1 MAVFGLKYYAE
12 MRSKYQGIAWKCEI
26 AQRGYT
32 GPSEEMTFSG
42 VSPIKITWERRGDDI
57 YTPVKASEASINIL
71 CTHNFHYLSLFTSD
85 PREYRMS
92 LYRNGSLFWRGFIV
106 ADLYSEKFAAPPYD
120 VTIKAVDGFNILSN
134 IDFKDILGMGT
145 TGKKSVSSLLS
156 TCISVLE
163 LDMSISTWVD
173 LIPQGIPDTTS
184 PLLYVYLDLER
195 LFYVYEE
202 PTYRDILELCLAP
215 FGAQIFQ
222 SGGAIHIRRIVS
234 LFDEYRPWYFSQ
246 LVKQR
251 RKLPR
256 EVTSEDPRITQ
267 RGRIRIVNTNT
278 TRLVQDNLWE
288 DGFYMIGENTTLDIV
303 PALRNVGVTVRNK
316 ALNNLLKQLGF
327 IVPSMWTGNDGDLT
341 FGDDG
346 SMTLTGN
353 SDHSG
358 NVLITTG
365 CAVQQCNFDI
375 TWEMML
381 KARYSNYNR
390 TNGGMGSSSS
400 TQQTP
405 RTHTVTVTFG
415 VKIVGDNGTTYWLD
429 GDGGWNEY
437 ETDLEASATTGTDE
451 TYKLEI
457 AGIPAD
463 GTWYFYMKQTLV
475 GESHTSGRTYYSTYE
490 FMVFYD
496 MKMNID
502 AGDLYD
508 QGLVYKTLVNP
519 ANNVDMDIELP
530 VSDIP
535 AIPNDLLL
543 YSLYYEKYNGVP
555 TRLWRTKGKED
566 YATLVQHMA
575 ISALK
580 MRQVPAKRLSGE
592 IFTSLHI
599 DLNSVILD
607 DKYLHAGFYVNSLE
621 VDGLGDSYNAE
632 LVELPRL
639 INPDI
644 PPEGDDCV
652 TVHLVDETEKHI
664 SAAIRCLDFIIFQ
677 TDRDEVYRFDTVTRQ
692 AVLLY
697 SSSYSFTLFEAQ
709 NGFVRVEQ
717 GVAYFC
723 DYRGVTRRQLT
734 LPDTYG
740 GFITF
745 REDYFW
751 MLARY
756 SSGAMQLTRPEVP
769 MHYTHTAGTSHG
781 QPLVYMY
788 GTYRSAVVT
797 KNQIV
802 INTDR
807 AVYMFDCRYHT
818 APNVFRVKEYCTC
831 FAVTDEYL
839 AMDDA
844 EADLVK
850 LYKRDSITTFSE
862 LFTLN
867 RTCNHCAISQT
878 KVCCEWDAVPI
889 IDIATGTRFLLKNFA
904 ADESYIRGVFFVYG
918 DLYIVRDQGIY
929 KFIPEYGS

>member
-12 MRSKYQGIAWKCEI
+12 MRSKYQGIAWRCEI

-42 VSPIKITWERRGDDI
+42 VSPIKITWERRGDDF

-173 LIPQGIPDTTS
+173 LIPEGLADTTS

-234 LFDEYRPWYFSQ
+234 LFDEYRPWYFSN

-256 EVTSEDPRITQ
+256 EVASDDERITQ

-303 PALRNVGVTVRNK
+303 PALRNIGVTVRNK
-316 ALNNLLKQLGF
+316 ALDNLLKQLGF

-353 SDHSG
+353 SAHLD

-381 KARYSNYNR
+381 KARYSNYSR
-390 TNGGMGSSSS
+390 SNGSGSTSS
-400 TQQTP
+400 TLPQS
-405 RTHTVTVTFG
+405 RSHTVTVTFG
-415 VKIVGDNGTTYWLD
+415 VKIIGNDGNTYWLD

-463 GTWYFYMKQTLV
+463 GTWYFYIKQTLV

-496 MKMNID
+496 MKMSID

-652 TVHLVDETEKHI
+652 TVLLVDETEKHI
-664 SAAIRCLDFIIFQ
+664 SSAIRCLDFIICQ
-677 TDRDEVYRFDTVTRQ
+677 TDRDEIYRFDTVTRQ

-723 DYRGVTRRQLT
+723 DYRGVVRRQLT

-788 GTYRSAVVT
+788 GTYSSAVVT

-818 APNVFRVKEYCTC
+818 APNVFRVKEYSKC
-831 FAVTDEYL
+831 FAVTDDYI
-839 AMDDA
+839 AMEDA

-850 LYKRDSITTFSE
+850 LYQRDSITTYSE
-862 LFTLN
+862 VRTLN
-867 RTCNHCAISQT
+867 RYCNHCDISHT
-878 KVCCEWDAVPI
+878 KICCEWDSVPI
-889 IDIATGTRFLLKNFA
+889 IDISSGTRFLLKNFA
-904 ADESYIRGVFFVYG
+904 ADESYIRNVFFIYG

>member
-1 MAVFGLKYYAE
+1 MAVFGLKYYTE
-12 MRSKYQGIAWKCEI
+12 MRSKYQGITWRCDI

-42 VSPIKITWERRGDDI
+42 VSPIKITWERRGDDF

-145 TGKKSVSSLLS
+145 TGKKSISSLLS

-316 ALNNLLKQLGF
+316 ALDNLLKQLGF

-353 SDHSG
+353 SAHSG
-358 NVLITTG
+358 NVLQTTG
-365 CAVQQCNFDI
+365 CPVQQCNFDI

-381 KARYSNYNR
+381 KARYSNYSR
-390 TNGGMGSSSS
+390 SNGSGSTSS
-400 TQQTP
+400 TLPQS
-405 RTHTVTVTFG
+405 RSHTVTVTFG
-415 VKIVGDNGTTYWLD
+415 VKIIGNDGNTYWLD

-463 GTWYFYMKQTLV
+463 GTWYFYIKQTLV

-496 MKMNID
+496 MKMSID

-543 YSLYYEKYNGVP
+543 YSLYFEKYNGVP

-652 TVHLVDETEKHI
+652 TVLLVNETEKHI
-664 SAAIRCLDFIIFQ
+664 SSAIRCLDFIICQ
-677 TDRDEVYRFDTVTRQ
+677 TDRDEIYRFDTVTRQ

-723 DYRGVTRRQLT
+723 DYRGVVRRQLT

-788 GTYRSAVVT
+788 GTYSSAVVT

-818 APNVFRVKEYCTC
+818 APNVFRVKEYSKC
-831 FAVTDEYL
+831 FAVTDDYI
-839 AMDDA
+839 AMEDA

-850 LYKRDSITTFSE
+850 LYQRDSITTYSE
-862 LFTLN
+862 VRTLN
-867 RTCNHCAISQT
+867 RYCNHCDISHT
-878 KVCCEWDAVPI
+878 KICCEWDSVPI
-889 IDIATGTRFLLKNFA
+889 IDISSGTRFLLKNFA
-904 ADESYIRGVFFVYG
+904 ADESYIRNVFFIYG